1 MNLKALLC
9 VFLAFSVAA
18 AASAE
23 EAQAEPAQEAKPRV
37 KKPAIIGESRF
48 RVGERVGRLVDAGTD
63 RIERSFEVHDIRPDI
78 AHPWKALEYISI
90 VSDRGYRVCQIH
102 MRPVAPAMAREI
114 MEVEAEG
121 WKQLSET
128 EGRRLYR
135 AEKPAMYAVYAPGGE
150 LIIWNE
156 TRHAQFLAV
165 RDPFG
170 DPFSPRAPWQTG
182 FSSYGQ
188 Q

>member
-1 MNLKALLC
+1 MNIKLLALA
-9 VFLAFSVAA
+9 FLAYSSAA
-18 AASAE
+18 IAGWAD
-23 EAQAEPAQEAKPRV
+23 EAPAEPAKEEAPRE

-48 RVGERVGRLVDAGTD
+48 KLGERVGRLADAGTD
-63 RIERSFEVHDIRPDI
+63 QIERSFEVHKVRPDI

-90 VSDRGYRVCQIH
+90 VSDRRYYVCQIH
-102 MRPVAPAMAREI
+102 LRSVPPAMAREI
-114 MEVEAEG
+114 MEGEAEG

-135 AEKPAMYAVYAPGGE
+135 AEKPAIYAVYAPGGE

-156 TRHAQFLAV
+156 ARHAQFLAY
-165 RDPFG
+165 RNPFG
-170 DPFSPRAPWQTG
+170 AHAPWQTG